1 MRQHVCVDLLSR
13 FGMIVNTMNLK
24 WINGYNWTCKCVY
37 KMSPL

>member
-24 WINGYNWTCKCVY
+24 WINGYNGRVNVFIK
-37 KMSPL
+37 